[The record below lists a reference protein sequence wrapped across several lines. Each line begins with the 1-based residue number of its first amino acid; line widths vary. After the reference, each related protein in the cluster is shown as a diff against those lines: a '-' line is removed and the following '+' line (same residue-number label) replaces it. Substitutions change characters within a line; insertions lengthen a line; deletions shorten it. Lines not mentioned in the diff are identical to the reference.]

1 MITSKHLIHLA
12 IVHQGQT
19 LKIKNALNH
28 FQEPITLLF
37 QEAIT
42 ILDEHY
48 PASLKECFQ
57 PPFVLFYQ
65 GDLSLLNHSSVS
77 IVGSR
82 LPSEYAINIL
92 NKGFSFMNK
101 DKVIVSGGAKGIDG
115 LAHLNSLKSGMKT
128 ICVCA
133 HGLNRVYPK
142 EHHHLFESIK
152 AHGLMLSEYP
162 LNTPPL
168 PHHFIARNRIVCALG
183 EKLLVMSG
191 SLKSGTMWSVNF
203 ALEMNKEIVTIP
215 HPIDDSRG
223 ELCNHLIENGASM
236 LTNVS
241 EFATL

>member
-1 MITSKHLIHLA
+1 MITSQHLIHLA
-12 IVHQGQT
+12 IVHQGQSS
-19 LKIKNALNH
+19 KIKKALNH
-28 FQEPITLLF
+28 FKEPKTLLF
-37 QEAIT
+37 QPAIT
-42 ILDEHY
+42 ILDEQY
-48 PASLKECFQ
+48 PKRLKECFQ
-57 PPFVLFYQ
+57 PPYVLFYQ
-65 GDLSLLNHSSVS
+65 GDLSLLNCSSLS

-82 LPSEYAINIL
+82 TPSEYAMNIL
-92 NKGFSFMNK
+92 NKGFQFIDK
-101 DKVIVSGGAKGIDG
+101 HKVIVSGGAKGMDG
-115 LAHLNSLKSGMKT
+115 LAHHNALKSEMKT

-142 EHHHLFESIK
+142 EHHHLFERIK
-152 AHGLMLSEYP
+152 VYGLMLSEYP
-162 LNTPPL
+162 LHTPSL

-191 SLKSGTMWSVNF
+191 SLKSGTMWSVNY

-215 HPIDDSRG
+215 HPIDDSSG